1 MYNWA
6 KIIELIE
13 LGIFC
18 AFSFFFIIQI
28 FYILRYYYPAA
39 FKNTRGRTSNTPPL
53 SVIICAKNEA
63 ENLKNNLRFVLNQN
77 YPSYEVIVVNDCS
90 TDNTDEVLGE
100 LIKEFPILRITS
112 IPLDRKF
119 SHGKKLALTVG
130 IKSAKNEDLVFTDA
144 DCRPDSENW
153 LMEFSE
159 GFRKHNIVL
168 GYGGY
173 SRQKSIL
180 NNFIRHETLNIALQ
194 YIGSALAGNPYMGV
208 GRNMGYKK
216 SLFFENIGFAS
227 HYGML
232 SGDDDLFINEV
243 ANKTNTTVVVS
254 KNSFTRSHPETK
266 WRDFLTQ
273 KIRHLSTSDFYKKK
287 HVFMLG
293 LEPIS
298 RAWFYFLFVLVLFIP
313 FFFRTAIAMVAFRG
327 ILQIILYFRASKR
340 FGEKNL
346 WLTCIIFDL
355 FSLFFNFV
363 AYFSLSIRSRRIK
376 WK

>member
-6 KIIELIE
+6 NTIEFIE

-18 AFSFFFIIQI
+18 AFGFFFAVQI
-28 FYILRYYYPAA
+28 FYLLRYYLPVTYTNAQVP
-39 FKNTRGRTSNTPPL
+39 KTNTPPL
-53 SVIICAKNEA
+53 SVIICARNEA
-63 ENLKNNLRFVLNQN
+63 ENLKKNLRFVLSQK
-77 YPSYEVIVVNDCS
+77 YPSFEVIVVNDCS
-90 TDNTDEVLGE
+90 TDSTDEVLGE
-100 LIKEFPILRITS
+100 LIKEFSNLRITS

-119 SHGKKLALTVG
+119 SHGKKLAITVG

-144 DCRPDSENW
+144 DCRPDSEYW
-153 LMEFSE
+153 LMELS
-159 GFRKHNIVL
+159 GGYRNHSIVL

-173 SRQKSIL
+173 VRQKSLL
-180 NNFIRHETLNIALQ
+180 NNYIRHETMSIALQ
-194 YIGSALAGNPYMGV
+194 YLGFALSGNPYMGV

-216 SLFFENIGFAS
+216 SLFFQNKGFAS

-232 SGDDDLFINEV
+232 SGDDDLFVNEV
-243 ANKTNTTVVVS
+243 ANKSNTTIVVS
-254 KNSFTRSHPETK
+254 KNSFTRSLAKTK
-266 WRDFLTQ
+266 WNDFFIQ
-273 KIRHLSTSDFYKKK
+273 KIRHLSTANRYKKK

-293 LEPIS
+293 LEPIA
-298 RAWFYFLFVLVLFIP
+298 RAWFYFLFVLVLFMP
-313 FFFRTAIAMVAFRG
+313 FFFWPAIAMAGFRG
-327 ILQIILYFRASKR
+327 VLQIILYFRAGKR

-363 AYFSLSIRSRRIK
+363 AYFILSIRSRRIK